1 MEDYHFHC
9 FQASW
14 VTDPF
19 LTAGHSVHG
28 ASHMLSAP
36 SSQWPRHAPHDN
48 DATAGERGHH
58 FLDACGRCGR
68 LIGRNKDIFMYRG
81 DTPFCSEECRQQE
94 MDADEAMERRR
105 SSKQQPAAAA
115 AAAAKRGWEQHRQ
128 SSDTQT
134 IQVWALSIVS

>member
-1 MEDYHFHC
+1 
-9 FQASW
+9 
-14 VTDPF
+14 
-19 LTAGHSVHG
+19 
-28 ASHMLSAP
+28 
-36 SSQWPRHAPHDN
+36 
-48 DATAGERGHH
+48 
-58 FLDACGRCGR
+58 
-68 LIGRNKDIFMYRG
+68 
-81 DTPFCSEECRQQE
+81 